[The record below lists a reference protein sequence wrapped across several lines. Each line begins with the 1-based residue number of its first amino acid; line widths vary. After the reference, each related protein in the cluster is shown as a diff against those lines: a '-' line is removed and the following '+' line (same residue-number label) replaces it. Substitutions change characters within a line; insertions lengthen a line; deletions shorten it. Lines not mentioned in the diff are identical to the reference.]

1 MPLYRGDNE
10 FSILTGGTFT
20 FKTVSPLD
28 DVEVIPGGGVAEDEV
43 LEGHVP
49 AVLVIDEGRNGRI
62 LGDMP
67 HPHLTGDVVQK
78 GRTAAVDHIL

>member
-1 MPLYRGDNE
+1 MSIYLAHIRVAAVNGDVTP
-10 FSILTGGTFT
+10 I
-20 FKTVSPLD
+20 D
-28 DVEVIPGGGVAEDEV
+28 DVKIILCGRVAEDEV

-49 AVLVIDEGRNGRI
+49 AVLEIDEGRNGRI